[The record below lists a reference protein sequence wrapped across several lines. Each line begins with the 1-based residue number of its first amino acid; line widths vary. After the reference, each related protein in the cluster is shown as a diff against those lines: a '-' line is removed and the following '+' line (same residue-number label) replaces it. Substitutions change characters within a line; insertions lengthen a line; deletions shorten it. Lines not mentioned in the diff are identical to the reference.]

1 MNDFPGMIAEA
12 RGGTLFLD
20 EISEM
25 RAVLQTRFLC
35 VLQGGEYRS
44 LGSTRMSK
52 ADFRVI
58 TATNRLIAQALAEN
72 RLRSVLYY
80 RINSFQLEVHTLR
93 ERKDDFQS
101 LLPAFGR
108 RLSAESGN

>member
-25 RAVLQTRFLC
+25 PADLQTRFLR
-35 VLQGGEYRS
+35 VLQEREYRS
-44 LGSTRMSK
+44 LGSTRMLK

-58 TATNRLIAQALAEN
+58 TATNRPIAASAG
-72 RLRSVLYY
+72 RKSVAF
-80 RINSFQLEVHTLR
+80 RFV
-93 ERKDDFQS
+93 
-101 LLPAFGR
+101 LPNQY
-108 RLSAESGN
+108 LPD